1 MLNIFLHD
9 TSEHSTNCLVKNCFC
24 LLEDLGKHL
33 LKETIDRAEAL
44 YGPTVFS
51 LEYKGLRI
59 QLIAHVNTLLSLDD
73 QYHVDQGAPKS
84 SSPVPT
90 RGCGTP
96 FLSSFCWGLLLN
108 YYYSFIIITIITI
121 LL

>member
-1 MLNIFLHD
+1 MILRTQYQL
-9 TSEHSTNCLVKNCFC
+9 SCKNCFS
-24 LLEDLGKHL
+24 LPEELGKHL

-51 LEYKGLRI
+51 LEYKGVRI

-84 SSPVPT
+84 FSPVPT
-90 RGCGTP
+90 QGCGTP
-96 FLSSFCWGLLLN
+96 LPSSFCWGLPLN
-108 YYYSFIIITIITI
+108 CYYSFIIITIITI